1 RGFTDEEFKAVLE
14 QFTGSD
20 LTDFFN
26 RYIDGTEVIPYTT
39 YFLPLG
45 IEVSDV
51 GSVKPLFGA
60 TVAEEDG
67 HLVVKNIRAN
77 GSAEDAGLSVND
89 EILACMEYRVDK
101 ALFDALVNGVE
112 IGDEFELLIARDGIL
127 KTVKVKITGQK
138 KSSFIF
144 TNRHSDA
151 TLPLYNYWLR

>member
-1 RGFTDEEFKAVLE
+1 
-14 QFTGSD
+14 
-20 LTDFFN
+20 
-26 RYIDGTEVIPYTT
+26 
-39 YFLPLG
+39 
-45 IEVSDV
+45 V